1 MVSWKAL
8 YDRGVRAVC
17 GGFEVPDS
25 ADGEALEREL
35 RAEVAIRAVAMVKPP
50 LRCDIPRHGACD
62 ACAEELPPY
71 RGGWCPLC
79 TAGRRRA
86 IRLRDAQP
94 TLDMGAWR

>member
-1 MVSWKAL
+1 MVSWREFYA
-8 YDRGVRAVC
+8 RGVRVN
-17 GGFEVPDS
+17 GEGFEVPEGPD
-25 ADGEALEREL
+25 ADALVGEL
-35 RAEVAIRAVAMVKPP
+35 RGEVAIRALAMVKPP

-86 IRLRDAQP
+86 LRLREVQP
-94 TLDMGAWR
+94 SLDMGVSR